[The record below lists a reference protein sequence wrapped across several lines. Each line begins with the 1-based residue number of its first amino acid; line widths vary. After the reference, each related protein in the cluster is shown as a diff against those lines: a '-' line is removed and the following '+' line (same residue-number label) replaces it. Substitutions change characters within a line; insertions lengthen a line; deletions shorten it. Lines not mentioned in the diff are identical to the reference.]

1 MTKLTLTNYVRGNT
15 TLLENEFIDE
25 YMPKANGE
33 YVKVY
38 LLLLRYMGDP
48 SMELTVSGIADLL
61 ECTEKDVTRAL
72 NYWKKQGLVDYGQVT
87 QELQDI
93 SKETGAETENHSDNG
108 TCVRTDGSDSGIRE
122 GTLLS
127 GNGNRGTAISD
138 SGSAVGIA
146 VSGNRNKK
154 AVQIP
159 PSQRN
164 RKDFGEVIHV
174 TEQYLGKTLTK
185 TESEAIVYFYDD
197 LEMSAD
203 LIEYLIE
210 YCVENGHKSIHYI
223 RKVALSWADEKI
235 KTVEEAKMAS
245 SQYSKDSY
253 IVLNAYGIKGR
264 APAASEMKY
273 IRRWNEEYGFSSDLI
288 VEACDRT
295 MKMTHQPSFVY
306 TETILKNWKDKGV
319 KTLADVK
326 ALDLLRLQNSETKKT
341 AVTGAARTVRNK
353 FNNFEGRK
361 YPDMDELTRKLIETQ

>member
-48 SMELTVSGIADLL
+48 SAELTVSGIADLL

-72 NYWKKQGLVDYGQVT
+72 NYWKKQGLVDYGQAV
-87 QELQDI
+87 QELQDA
-93 SKETGAETENHSDNG
+93 SKEAGAEGAN
-108 TCVRTDGSDSGIRE
+108 RSGI
-122 GTLLS
+122 TV
-127 GNGNRGTAISD
+127 
-138 SGSAVGIA
+138 SGS
-146 VSGNRNKK
+146 RNTAGSKK
-154 AVQIP
+154 TVQIP
-159 PSQRN
+159 PSQKN

-185 TESEAIVYFYDD
+185 TESEAIVYFYDT
-197 LEMSAD
+197 LGMSAD

-223 RKVALSWADEKI
+223 RKVALSWAEEKI
-235 KTVEEAKMAS
+235 KTVEEAKLAS
-245 SQYSKDSY
+245 SQYSRNSY

-288 VEACDRT
+288 AEACDRT
-295 MKMTHQPSFVY
+295 MKMTHQPSFGY
-306 TETILKNWKDKGV
+306 TETILKNWMDKGV
-319 KTLADVK
+319 KTMADVK
-326 ALDLLRLQNSETKKT
+326 ALDLLRLQNSDTKKA